1 MIIANPTA
9 ASAAATVMTK
19 KTKTCPSA
27 DPNSREKATKAKL
40 TAFSINSMDINMI
53 SIFRLTKTPKTPMV
67 KSTALN
73 IRYEDNGTILILMFC
88 PAPNLS

>member
-1 MIIANPTA
+1 MMIANPTA
-9 ASAAATVMTK
+9 ASAAATVITK
-19 KTKTCPSA
+19 KTKTCPSS

-40 TAFSINSMDINMI
+40 TAFSISSMDMNMI

-73 IRYEDNGTILILMFC
+73 IRYEDKGTIFSF
-88 PAPNLS
+88 LSGFMCRVA